1 MTTKGLELILI
12 FRINIHVAVA
22 EFEKIDNC
30 AGNSTVGKMV
40 SNSIACYRESFCER
54 KSQPM
59 WQILYFISRN
69 CPSRPSLQDAATTLI
84 SQQPSALQQAPLL
97 ARRF

>member
-1 MTTKGLELILI
+1 MTTKGLELILM

-22 EFEKIDNC
+22 EFEKTDNC

-54 KSQPM
+54 KSQTM
-59 WQILYFISRN
+59 WQILYLFPEIA
-69 CPSRPSLQDAATTLI
+69 PAAPAFRML
-84 SQQPSALQQAPLL
+84 PPP
-97 ARRF
+97 